1 MNELDIFEGWPQDYI
16 DEYLAAPTPELYD
29 ELNDAAAF
37 RQGDCSSFLTH
48 GGIEYEENNVFDET
62 TGLYK
67 KEFIVHYGTPRHSG
81 RYPYGS
87 GKNPQRHRNW
97 LQRAEDL
104 EKQGLSRVE
113 VAKAMGMSTTDYIA
127 YKSNYKH
134 LKELEDRRQAEKW
147 FYEDQHSKTWIADRL
162 GLSEGTVR
170 NYLDPR
176 KQQRE
181 YKAAILADALKE
193 AAKGKPY
200 LDIGEGVNRQLNVS
214 EEQMKKARLLLKEEG
229 YEVVP
234 YKLQQVSNPK
244 QFTNM
249 LILCKGGTTH
259 DDITDHLGE
268 ITSPAGI
275 YFSDYGATLNRIKP
289 IPSVDSKRIKVKY
302 AEEGGSEKDGVI
314 EIRPGVEDLSL
325 GGRSYAQVRIAVDGT
340 HYMKGMAIY
349 GDPKTMPQ
357 GVDIIYNSHY
367 HEGTPALG
375 SDGDHTVMKLMKKD
389 PNDKTQID
397 SQNPFGASFRQ
408 WEYQDKDG
416 KSHVS
421 PVNIVND
428 DADWD
433 KWKKNLSSQF
443 LSKQPAQLIRNQLNL
458 KYSEYA
464 DELSTLKSI
473 TNPTLK
479 KELLAEFADEC
490 DSAAAH
496 LKAAA
501 LPRQGSYAILPV
513 TSLKDSE
520 VYAPM
525 FKTGEEVVLVRH
537 PHAGTFEIPRLVVN
551 NDNTEGKR
559 VITPKAEHAIG
570 INSTVAKQLS
580 GADYDGDTVLVI
592 PTKGQNIIT
601 TKPKASLLDF
611 DPQETYARD
620 PNDPK
625 RTGKSTYKD
634 DGSID
639 KQGDGF
645 NKQREMGQI
654 SNLITDMTL
663 RGAPYDEV
671 ERAVKHSMV
680 IIDAEK
686 HNLDWQKSARD
697 NRIEELRYEWQG
709 KWLGKE
715 DGGSASTIVSRSK
728 REVRVPE
735 REEVPTWKMTPEEKE
750 RWQNGEVVWR
760 ETGKSHAVKKEITDP
775 SIMTPDE
782 LVRYNKGKQVY
793 RKTGKIEPN
802 ISKMEEMYTVSDA
815 KELSSGTYKEELYAA
830 HANRLKALGN
840 EARKEERATGLLK
853 KIPSAEKAYD
863 DVVGENG
870 SLSKKIA
877 LAELEYPKERQAQA
891 IATSIMNAKKQS
903 NPELKDDKDKLKK
916 LSAKALEDA
925 RDLVNGGHKK
935 RYRIELSDREWEAI
949 QAGAISNEKMKTII
963 RYSDKDELKKR
974 ATPRQTT
981 GLKSSTKSRARAL
994 LASGHTWAEVAD
1006 TLGVSTTSLRKELG
1020 SLSENGL
1027 GGD

>member
-16 DEYLAAPTPELYD
+16 DEYLAAPTPDLYD
-29 ELNDAAAF
+29 ELSDAVALRHA
-37 RQGDCSSFLTH
+37 GYSSDGCVAT
-48 GGIEYEENNVFDET
+48 YEEINVFDET
-62 TGLYK
+62 TGQYK
-67 KEFIVHYGTPRHSG
+67 KEFIMHYGTPRHSG
-81 RYPYGS
+81 RYPWGS

-134 LKELEDRRQAEKW
+134 LKEVEDRRQAEKW
-147 FYEDQHSKTWIADRL
+147 FYEDQHSKTWIAERL
-162 GLSEGTVR
+162 GVSEGTVR

-181 YKAAILADALKE
+181 YKAAVLADALKE

-214 EEQMKKARLLLKEEG
+214 EEQMKKARLLLQEEG
-229 YEVVP
+229 YEVLP
-234 YKLQQVSNPK
+234 YKLAQVSNPK

-249 LILCKGGTTH
+249 LILCEKGTTRE
-259 DDITDHLGE
+259 DITDHLGE
-268 ITSPAGI
+268 ITSPAGV
-275 YFSDYGATLNRIKP
+275 YFTDYGATLNRIKP
-289 IPSVDSKRIKVKY
+289 IPSVDPKRIKVNY
-302 AEEGGSEKDGVI
+302 AEEGGVEKDGVI
-314 EIRPGVEDLSL
+314 EIRPGLEDLSL
-325 GGRSYAQVRIAVDGT
+325 GGRNYAQVRIAVDGT
-340 HYMKGMAIY
+340 HYLKGMAVY
-349 GDPKTMPQ
+349 GDPKTMPP
-357 GVDIIYNSHY
+357 GTDIVFNTNK
-367 HEGTPALG
+367 HEGTPMLG
-375 SDGDHTVMKLMKKD
+375 HGDATVLKEMKKD
-389 PNDKTQID
+389 PNDKTKMD
-397 SQNPFGASFRQ
+397 AQNPFGASFRQ

-416 KSHVS
+416 NSHVS

-464 DELSTLKSI
+464 DEFDTLKSI

-513 TSLKDSE
+513 TSLKDTE

-525 FKTGEEVVLVRH
+525 FKNGEEVVLVRH
-537 PHAGTFEIPRLVVN
+537 PHAGTFEIPRLIVN
-551 NDNTEGKR
+551 NDNPEGKR
-559 VITPKAEHAIG
+559 ILTPKAEHAIG
-570 INSTVAKQLS
+570 INSAVAKQLS

-601 TKPKASLLDF
+601 TKPKDSLLNF

-620 PNDPK
+620 PSDPK
-625 RTGKSTYKD
+625 RTGKSSYKD
-634 DGSID
+634 DGSVE

-686 HNLDWQKSARD
+686 HNLDWQKSAQD
-697 NRIEELRYEWQG
+697 NQIAELRYKWQG
-709 KWLGKE
+709 QWLGKE
-715 DGGSASTIVSRSK
+715 EGGSASTIVSRSK

-735 REEVPTWKMTPEEKE
+735 REEVPVWKMTPEEKE
-750 RWQNGEVVWR
+750 RWKNGETVWR
-760 ETGKSHAVKKEITDP
+760 ESGKSHPVKKEITDP
-775 SIMTPDE
+775 SEMTPSE
-782 LVRYNKGKQVY
+782 LERYNKGKPIY

-815 KELSSGTYKEELYAA
+815 RELSSGTYKEELYAA
-830 HANRLKALGN
+830 HANRLKALAN
-840 EARKEERATGLLK
+840 EARKEERATGLLQK
-853 KIPSAEKAYD
+853 NASAEKTYD

-870 SLSKKIA
+870 SLAKKIA

-891 IATSIMNAKKQS
+891 IATSIMNAKKQA
-903 NPELKDDKDKLKK
+903 NPELKDDKDKWKK

-949 QAGAISNEKMKTII
+949 QAGAISNEKMKTVI
-963 RYSDKDELKKR
+963 RYSDKNELKKR
-974 ATPRQTT
+974 ATPRQST
-981 GLKSSTKSRARAL
+981 GLKATTKSRAKAL
-994 LASGHTWAEVAD
+994 LASGHTWAEVAE
-1006 TLGVSTTSLRKELG
+1006 TLGVSTSSLRKELG
-1020 SLSENGL
+1020 SLAENGL